1 MACKL
6 TKTERKKL
14 GGRFAELLLYRASA
28 RPCDM
33 PELASRKDWEE
44 ATAYE
49 RTAVESGIA
58 EEARGILLKSGYP
71 KEQVEKATRPL
82 IRY

>member
-1 MACKL
+1 MVCKL
-6 TKTERKKL
+6 TKTVRKKL

-49 RTAVESGIA
+49 RTAVEAGIA

-71 KEQVEKATRPL
+71 KEQVEKATRHL

>member
-14 GGRFAELLLYRASA
+14 GGRFAELLLYRAST
-28 RPCDM
+28 RPGEM

-44 ATAYE
+44 AAAYE
-49 RTAVESGIA
+49 RKAVESGIA

-71 KEQVEKATRPL
+71 KEQVEKATRHL